1 MTKMGF
7 NNSKNK
13 SVKEMIINKDFTNG
27 IIFGRTGSGKTT
39 CAILPNIEDRIKSDY
54 GLLIY
59 DFKGNLHLQTKYIA
73 NKYNKLSDVIEI
85 GKPWGKRINLC
96 DYLSLKQISM
106 IVKTD
111 ENKSNYWDVASR
123 NLLEM
128 IFVIN
133 KKFNTLENEFKRIDK
148 EFALLYE
155 VKQTSYESIYNQ
167 ISLVEETKNFFDT
180 MSLNL
185 EYVKEK
191 LNTDEISSYKNRLNI
206 LHDCINSIS
215 KSLNSLKI
223 YKSVNKDDDHGKNA
237 VVNHLN
243 SILNQIASK
252 EYLNVNDIDIIKE
265 LRAGKIVII
274 DVSTFSENILDSI
287 NIAIYTRLQQAKYEI
302 MKPVSIV
309 IDEAQK
315 VLSAEYLPQTD
326 VCRESKFEYIFA
338 TQEQILLINKLG
350 NSKFEELYSNLID
363 KYSFSTNNI
372 DTMEQFEYLNIS
384 NNRKYFAN
392 PLFIDRK
399 ELIKVEHEF
408 LKLNNLLELAD
419 YQSNEPYIFIY
430 DSKLIEDYKIMIETM
445 DEKYITVDYFYSTC
459 ETQTIEIKSK
469 DKISIKI
476 NPNTYSSR
484 LNDMETN
491 VNNCLR
497 FVGGFIKTEKRLE
510 DRITILENRF
520 DLLTPELKYDETF

>member
-1 MTKMGF
+1 MAMGF
-7 NNSKNK
+7 NNSNNK
-13 SVKEMIINKDFTNG
+13 SVKEMIFNKDFTNG

-39 CAILPNIEDRIKSDY
+39 CAILPNIEDRIKSNY

-59 DFKGNLHLQTKYIA
+59 DFKGNLHLQTKYLA
-73 NKYNKLSDVIEI
+73 KKYNKLSDVIEI

-96 DYLSLKQISM
+96 DYLSLKQIPM

-111 ENKSNYWDVASR
+111 ENKGNYWDVASR

-128 IFVIN
+128 IFIIN
-133 KKFNTLENEFKRIDK
+133 KKFNILENEFKRINK
-148 EFALLYE
+148 EFTLPYE

-167 ISLVEETKNFFDT
+167 ISSVEETKNFFET

-185 EYVKEK
+185 EYVKQR
-191 LNTDEISSYKNRLNI
+191 LDLHEIDSYKNRLNI
-206 LHDCINSIS
+206 FHESINSIS
-215 KSLNSLKI
+215 KSLNSLKL

-243 SILNQIASK
+243 STLNQIAAK

-287 NIAIYTRLQQAKYEI
+287 NTAIYTRLQQAKYEI
-302 MKPVSIV
+302 MKPVSII

-315 VLSAEYLPQTD
+315 VLSTEYLPQTD

-338 TQEQILLINKLG
+338 TQDKILLINKLG

-363 KYSFSTNNI
+363 KYSFSSNNLE
-372 DTMEQFEYLNIS
+372 TMEQFEYLNIS

-392 PLFIDRK
+392 PMFINRK
-399 ELIKVEHEF
+399 ELIKVEYEF
-408 LKLNNLLELAD
+408 LKLNNLLKLVD

-430 DSKLIEDYKIMIETM
+430 DNKLIEEYKIMIETIN
-445 DEKYITVDYFYSTC
+445 EKYITVDYLSLAC
-459 ETQTIEIKSK
+459 EIPTLENKNEIA
-469 DKISIKI
+469 IKI
-476 NPNTYSSR
+476 NPSKYHSK
-484 LNDMETN
+484 LDEVEKYVND
-491 VNNCLR
+491 CLR
-497 FVGGFIKTEKRLE
+497 SVAAIIKAEKRLE
-510 DRITILENRF
+510 DRIAMLENRF
-520 DLLTPELKYDETF
+520 ELLEPESKFEEVF